1 MREASALRLTREWE
15 HCQELETPSTSRVTQ
30 MLESFDESL
39 WNKLSWQKCFKYK
52 VRGTFHSAW
61 KRLASDD
68 MKYVSTAL
76 DENDIP
82 TSETIE

>member
-1 MREASALRLTREWE
+1 MSEASALRLTHEWE
-15 HCQELETPSTSRVTQ
+15 HYQRLETSNTFRVTQ

-68 MKYVSTAL
+68 MKYVRTAL

-82 TSETIE
+82 TSEIIG